1 MTTISIFK
9 VEAEEIIRR
18 LESAKDLS
26 SVELVLLS
34 RLKRALGKVP
44 ADPAGE
50 AQLHFDFLGD
60 V

>member
-9 VEAEEIIRR
+9 VEAEEIVQR
-18 LESAKDLS
+18 LENSKDLS

-34 RLKRALGKVP
+34 RLKRALGKEP
-44 ADPAGE
+44 APDD
-50 AQLHFDFLGD
+50 AQAHFDFLGD